1 MFTEHGGNIGEAR
14 RNLMPIVILIIQTLG
29 KALQASHDAV
39 EAILVLEQQVGLT
52 LLDQHLEPQP
62 AARQTPRHPDAY
74 YDSY

>member
-1 MFTEHGGNIGEAR
+1 
-14 RNLMPIVILIIQTLG
+14 MPLVRLKIQTLG
-29 KALQASHDAV
+29 KALQVTHDVV
-39 EAILVLEQQVGLT
+39 EAIPVLEQQVGLT